1 LSDLQQRRFGCSRAR
16 TRDISTFAAIFRAER
31 TVAAAA
37 AVAAVAVAA
46 SGVCFVG
53 DNGQRACVRTR
64 TRTYVRTD
72 IGYTLGA
79 SLSERSVNKPTTT

>member
-31 TVAAAA
+31 TVAA